1 MKRVAILALLL
12 GLTFAPLLGA
22 ADGSAEKGSACC
34 AKGAGTQR
42 TVTNLDNGV
51 KVEMTSA
58 DPKVVAMIQQDAGSC
73 PKPGCCKDC
82 PMVAKGVTRT
92 VDKTDKGVVI
102 TATATDAKL
111 VASLQQH
118 AAAKGAAG
126 CAHTSAKACCKD
138 KAKGAGHDCPHA
150 GSTESTKS

>member
-1 MKRVAILALLL
+1 MKRVAILFVLL
-12 GLTFAPLLGA
+12 GLTFVPLATA
-22 ADGSAEKGSACC
+22 ADPTAEHGAACC
-34 AKGAGTQR
+34 AKGAGAQR

-51 KVEMTSA
+51 KIEMVSA
-58 DPKVVAMIQQDAGSC
+58 DPKVVAMIQQETATC

-92 VDKTDKGVVI
+92 VEKTDKGVVI

-118 AAAKGAAG
+118 ATAQGDA
-126 CAHTSAKACCKD
+126 T
-138 KAKGAGHDCPHA
+138 CPH
-150 GSTESTKS
+150 KSGISA